1 MSGFRQQ
8 LPSMTALVVFEAAAR
23 KASFTRAA
31 AELGITQAAVSRQV
45 QALEAGFGFPLFR
58 RLHRAI
64 ELTEPGRAL
73 AASMS
78 EALGMVAET
87 VGAITSETATEL
99 TLSAT
104 VAFSHFWLL
113 PKVSA
118 FRQAAPDVKLRIL
131 TQDGNFNLVR
141 DDIDVAIRYG
151 DGKWPDGKAILL
163 FDDEVFPV
171 CSPAY
176 IAARGAPD
184 CVADLARHHLIAND
198 WQDPN
203 WTGWVQWLAAFG
215 QSLRPKSISM
225 SCNFYTD
232 AINAAIRGEGIAL
245 GWNRLVESHLLHGQL
260 VRVSIESVRPRSA
273 YYVVI
278 KSDAASKP
286 SVKAFLDW
294 IRMETG
300 AALPSKSR

>member
-31 AELGITQAAVSRQV
+31 TELGITQAAVSRQV

-58 RLHRAI
+58 RLHRSI

-73 AASMS
+73 AASLS
-78 EALGMVAET
+78 EALAMVAAT
-87 VGAITSETATEL
+87 VRAITSDAAAEL

-118 FRQAAPDVKLRIL
+118 FRQAAPDVKLKIL
-131 TQDGNFNLVR
+131 TQDGSVNLAR

-151 DGKWPDGKAILL
+151 DGKWPDGKALLL
-163 FDDEVFPV
+163 FGDEVFPV

-176 IAARGAPD
+176 VAARGAPD

-198 WQDPN
+198 WQDPS
-203 WTGWVQWLAAFG
+203 WTGWEAWLAAFG
-215 QSLRPKSISM
+215 HTLQPRSISM

-245 GWNRLVESHLLHGQL
+245 GWNRLVEDHLRHGQL
-260 VRVSIESVRPRSA
+260 VRVSVESVRPRGA

-278 KSDAASKP
+278 KNDTASKP
-286 SVKAFLDW
+286 SVAAFLGW
-294 IRMETG
+294 IRAEAG
-300 AALPSKSR
+300 RAAKPE